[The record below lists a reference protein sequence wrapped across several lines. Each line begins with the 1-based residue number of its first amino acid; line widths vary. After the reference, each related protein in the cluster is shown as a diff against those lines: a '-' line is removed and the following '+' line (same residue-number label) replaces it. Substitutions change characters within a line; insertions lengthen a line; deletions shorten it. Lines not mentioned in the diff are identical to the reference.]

1 MKKRK
6 PWEPRI
12 LGSLAAAVLALA
24 WLPGCGETS
33 GPVSD
38 HINEVAF
45 NFSGTYRHAD
55 GSSPIVTG
63 NSGPR
68 IRRFFVNQTGNLLA
82 FTDEHNHVY
91 SGHLAPPL
99 SVDGASPV
107 SQFVVEGQSPAQV
120 RVAIHG
126 TLRNMGAQNAIN
138 AQWVEEIGNKGIV
151 QAVAVSVFSTTTTGG
166 TTTRV
171 TTTTVNVVP

>member
-1 MKKRK
+1 MKNTGK
-6 PWEPRI
+6 PWDPRVM
-12 LGSLAAAVLALA
+12 GSLAAILALA
-24 WLPGCGETS
+24 GLPGCGETS

-38 HINEVAF
+38 HINEVAY

-55 GSSPIVTG
+55 GSSPIVSG

-68 IRRFFVNQTGNLLA
+68 IRQFYVNQTGNLLA

-91 SGHLAPPL
+91 SGHLVAPV
-99 SVDGASPV
+99 SVDGGSPV

-126 TLRNMGAQNAIN
+126 TLTNSGAQNSMS
-138 AQWVEEIGNKGIV
+138 AQWVEENGNKGTV
-151 QAVAVSVFSTTTTGG
+151 QAVAVSVVQTTTGG
-166 TTTRV
+166 TTSRL
-171 TTTTVNVVP
+171 TTTTVSVAP